1 MGQNGAG
8 KSSIIKLL
16 NGMLQVNTSSSLFL
30 FLFMFLLCFFV
41 LFYFFTDVSGEIFLF
56 IAFYFGWGKVCRSDL

>member
-41 LFYFFTDVSGEIFLF
+41 LFY
-56 IAFYFGWGKVCRSDL
+56 